1 MNKQELT
8 KQFAESSERAFR
20 LGIKK
25 KLDAMVK
32 DESVLRATAELLL
45 ADAEILT
52 QTITPKH
59 LTRLS
64 IFMSLK

>member
-8 KQFAESSERAFR
+8 KQFTEASERAFR
-20 LGIKK
+20 IGIRK

-45 ADAEILT
+45 AEAE
-52 QTITPKH
+52 
-59 LTRLS
+59 
-64 IFMSLK
+64 